1 MTVSR
6 MPAPVAAEA
15 GMAELGGPAS
25 TLPDGLVERVQ
36 TRLADDRAEP
46 TPAALARAVRE
57 EQTALVS
64 DAEMLRLLHLL
75 QRELVGAGPLA
86 PLLAD
91 PQTTD
96 VVVNGPADVR
106 LDRGNGWEETGVR
119 FADDAAVQ
127 RLARRLA
134 NAAGRRL
141 DEAHPYVDARL
152 ADGTRLHAVL
162 APVASSGSCLSLRVL
177 RPARHSLDQLAG
189 AGGLP
194 GLCPE
199 LLRAIIRARLA
210 FLVSGG
216 TGSGKTTLLAAM
228 LAEVPVA
235 ERIVTVE
242 DAEELR
248 PPHPHVVRLVARPPN
263 VEGAGA
269 VDLRE
274 LVRQALRMRPDRIV
288 VGEVRGAEVIDLL
301 AALNTGHDGGAGTVH
316 ANTVL
321 DVPARME
328 ALAAAGG
335 VSREA
340 VQSQL
345 PGAIQVVLHLRRDG
359 GSRRVAEVGVLR
371 RRSDGRVR
379 PVPAVLE
386 GITVEPGADLL
397 RELLLSRG
405 VKPPW

>member
-1 MTVSR
+1 MTASGMQARVI
-6 MPAPVAAEA
+6 AES
-15 GMAELGGPAS
+15 GTAELGGPAG

-36 TRLADDRAEP
+36 SRLADKRAEP
-46 TPAALARAVRE
+46 TPAALASAVRE

-106 LDRGNGWEETGVR
+106 LDRGNGWEATGIR
-119 FADDAAVQ
+119 FIDDAAVQ

-134 NAAGRRL
+134 TAAGRRL

-152 ADGTRLHAVL
+152 TDGTRLHAVL
-162 APVASSGSCLSLRVL
+162 SPVASSGSCLSLRVL
-177 RPARHSLDQLAG
+177 RPVRHSLNQLAG
-189 AGGLP
+189 AGALP
-194 GLCPE
+194 GLCPD
-199 LLRAIIRARLA
+199 LLRGIIQARLA

-216 TGSGKTTLLAAM
+216 TGSGKTTLLSAM
-228 LAEVPVA
+228 LAEVPA
-235 ERIVTVE
+235 GERIVIVE

-269 VDLRE
+269 IDLRE

-288 VGEVRGAEVIDLL
+288 VGEVRGAEVVDLL

-316 ANTVL
+316 ANTTL
-321 DVPARME
+321 DVPARLE
-328 ALAAAGG
+328 ALASTGG
-335 VSREA
+335 VSRDA
-340 VQSQL
+340 VHSQL

-359 GSRRVAEVGVLR
+359 GSRRVAEVGVFR

-379 PVPAVLE
+379 PAPAMLE
-386 GITVEPGADLL
+386 GIPVQPGADLL
-397 RELLLSRG
+397 RELMLARG

>member
-1 MTVSR
+1 VSVTDQL
-6 MPAPVAAEA
+6 PA
-15 GMAELGGPAS
+15 
-25 TLPDGLVERVQ
+25 GLVERVQ
-36 TRLADDRAEP
+36 ARLADERADP
-46 TPAALARAVRE
+46 TPASLARAVRG
-57 EQTALVS
+57 EQAGLVS

-91 PQTTD
+91 PDTTD
-96 VVVNGPADVR
+96 VVVNAPDDVR
-106 LDRGNGWEETGVR
+106 VDRGNGWQRADVR
-119 FADDAAVQ
+119 FADEAAVQ

-134 NAAGRRL
+134 AAADRRL
-141 DEAHPYVDARL
+141 DDAHPYVDARL

-177 RPARHSLDQLAG
+177 RPVRHDLGKLA
-189 AGGLP
+189 AGGTLP
-194 GLCPE
+194 GVCEP
-199 LLRAIIRARLA
+199 LLRVIIEARLA

-216 TGSGKTTLLAAM
+216 TGSGKTTLLSALLAAV
-228 LAEVPVA
+228 APA

-248 PPHPHVVRLVARPPN
+248 PPHPHLVRLVARPPN

-274 LVRQALRMRPDRIV
+274 LVRQALRMCPDRIV

-316 ANTVL
+316 ANAVR
-321 DVPARME
+321 DIPARME

-335 VSREA
+335 VPRDA
-340 VQSQL
+340 LHAQL
-345 PGAIQVVLHLRRDG
+345 AGAHSVVLHQRRDNG
-359 GSRRVAEVGVLR
+359 VRRLAEVGVLR
-371 RRSDGRVR
+371 RRRDGRVQ
-379 PVPAVLE
+379 PDPAVLE
-386 GITVEPGADLL
+386 GVPVEPGAGHL
-397 RELLLSRG
+397 RELLLARG
-405 VKPPW
+405 VAPPW